1 VSKSTRQR
9 AGGPERDANWEVE
22 SAAIWAASSRESGRS
37 EGPREVCWRVEVWGG
52 GCCWGGRLGR
62 ELMFIRVV
70 VVRLLLLV
78 VVVVGD
84 GRCDIGVKDDE
95 FWSIIST
102 IDT

>member
-1 VSKSTRQR
+1 
-9 AGGPERDANWEVE
+9 
-22 SAAIWAASSRESGRS
+22 
-37 EGPREVCWRVEVWGG
+37 
-52 GCCWGGRLGR
+52 
-62 ELMFIRVV
+62 MFIRVV